1 MFFISFTSQ
10 ELRAIVQVIFI
21 ILTNK
26 KILNREI
33 KNTDRNSISNFFI
46 SVSKTYLRF
55 CLPAFRPPDLR
66 SFSLRSLVIALK
78 FS

>member
-1 MFFISFTSQ
+1 MSSVWYKSTLLTSQ
-10 ELRAIVQVIFI
+10 SVH
-21 ILTNK
+21 TNK

>member
-21 ILTNK
+21 ILINKKISEVFMSSVWYKSTLLTSQSVHTNK

-33 KNTDRNSISNFFI
+33 KNH
-46 SVSKTYLRF
+46 
-55 CLPAFRPPDLR
+55 
-66 SFSLRSLVIALK
+66 
-78 FS
+78 